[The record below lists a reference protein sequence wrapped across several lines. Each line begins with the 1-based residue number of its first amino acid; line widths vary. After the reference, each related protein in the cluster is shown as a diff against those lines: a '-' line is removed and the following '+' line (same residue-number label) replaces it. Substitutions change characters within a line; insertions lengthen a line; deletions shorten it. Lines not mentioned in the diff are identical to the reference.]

1 MKMQRSSSS
10 IAGNWF
16 SPWLLVSL
24 AILAGTGLL
33 THPQSK
39 AVASAIA
46 NGLRFEVSLASS
58 LSTGPL
64 DGRLYLLVSTNNDE
78 EPRYQISD
86 QPQTQQFFGMNVDG
100 WRPASPMV
108 VDAYAIGYP
117 LENISRIPPGD
128 YYVQGLLNIYETFHR
143 ADGHVVKLP
152 MDHGEGQQWNEK
164 PGNLFSEPAKIHID
178 QSAGGTIHI
187 TLTKKIPPIEPPK
200 DTEYIK
206 HFHIQSALLSQF
218 WDRPMELGAQVL
230 LPPGWAEHPTAHY
243 PLIVLEDHFTYD
255 LFGGGRFFRT
265 QPPDPSMTGRRR
277 EVAEAGYQFY
287 QDWTDGKMPHM
298 LILEIQ
304 HPNPYYDDSYSVNS
318 ANIGPYGDA
327 IMHELIPEVERRFRG
342 IGQGWARGLYGG
354 STGGWEALAVQVFYP
369 DDFNGTWAMCPDP
382 VDFHAYQIV
391 NLYDD
396 ANAMWLE
403 GPWSR
408 IPRPAVR
415 RPDGTVVT
423 TMDREIRREEVLGDH
438 GRSTDQFGI
447 WQAVYSPVGSDGY
460 PQPIWDPATGVIDHT
475 VADYWREHFD
485 LRYILQRDW
494 KTLGP
499 KLVGKIHVKV
509 GTRDT
514 YYLDNAV
521 RLLDDFLKS
530 TKDPYFA
537 GDVEYGPHQ
546 PHCWSGDGD
555 ARNGWLTVNQRIL
568 PKEAEWM
575 TKTAPPGADMS
586 WKY

>member
-1 MKMQRSSSS
+1 MLAVNSTVGRRL
-10 IAGNWF
+10 IAV
-16 SPWLLVSL
+16 WLLPILSL
-24 AILAGTGLL
+24 AAGTALL
-33 THPQSK
+33 AHAQSK
-39 AVASAIA
+39 FAASPAA
-46 NGLRFEVSLASS
+46 GDLRFEISIAPS
-58 LSTGPL
+58 LSAGPL
-64 DGRLYLLVSTNNDE
+64 DGRLYVLVSTNDDE
-78 EPRYQISD
+78 ETRFQISD
-86 QPQTQQFFGMNVDG
+86 QPGTQQFFGINVDG
-100 WRPASPMV
+100 WTAGSTV
-108 VDAYAIGYP
+108 ILDGKAIGYP
-117 LENISRIPPGD
+117 LESISRIPPGD
-128 YYVQGLLNIYETFHR
+128 YYVQALLNIYTTFHR
-143 ADGHVVKLP
+143 ADGHVIKLP
-152 MDHGEGQQWNEK
+152 VDHGEGQQWNEK
-164 PGNLFSEPAKIHID
+164 PGNLYSQPVKIHID
-178 QSAGGTIHI
+178 PAAGGIVRI
-187 TLTKKIPPIEPPK
+187 TLTRKIAPIEPPE

-218 WDRPMELGAQVL
+218 WGRPMELGAQVL
-230 LPPGWAEHPTAHY
+230 LPPGWAEHPNAHY
-243 PLIVLEDHFTYD
+243 PLMVLEDHFTYD
-255 LFGGGRFFRT
+255 LFGNGHFFRSR
-265 QPPDPSMTGRRR
+265 PPDPSMIGRQRK
-277 EVAEAGYQFY
+277 VAEAGYRFY
-287 QDWTDGKMPHM
+287 QDWTDGNLPHM

-318 ANIGPYGDA
+318 ANVGPYGDA
-327 IMHELIPEVERRFRG
+327 IMRELIPEVERRFRG

-354 STGGWEALAVQVFYP
+354 STGGWEALAVQIFYP

-382 VDFHAYQIV
+382 VDFRAYQIV
-391 NLYDD
+391 NIYADD
-396 ANAMWLE
+396 NAMWLE

-423 TMDREIRREEVLGDH
+423 TMEREIRREEVLGDH

-460 PQPIWDPATGVIDHT
+460 PQPIWNSSSGVIDHT

-530 TKDPYFA
+530 TTDPPYG

-555 ARNGWLTVNQRIL
+555 ASTGWLTVNQRIL
-568 PKEAEWM
+568 PQEAEWM

>member
-1 MKMQRSSSS
+1 MLT
-10 IAGNWF
+10 IFAIVAGNALWTHAQ
-16 SPWLLVSL
+16 SNS
-24 AILAGTGLL
+24 ATGAAAG
-33 THPQSK
+33 
-39 AVASAIA
+39 
-46 NGLRFEVSLASS
+46 GLRFEISIAPS
-58 LSTGPL
+58 LSGGPL
-64 DGRLYLLVSTNNDE
+64 DGRLYLLVSTNDNE
-78 EPRYQISD
+78 EPRFQISD
-86 QPQTQQFFGMNVDG
+86 QPETQQFFGMNVDG
-100 WRPASPMV
+100 WRPGSPV
-108 VDAYAIGYP
+108 AVDSKAIGYP

-128 YYVQGLLNIYETFHR
+128 YYVQALLNIYETFHR
-143 ADGHVVKLP
+143 ADGHTIKLP

-164 PGNLFSEPAKIHID
+164 PGNLYSEPVKVHID
-178 QSAGGTIHI
+178 PADGGVVRIS
-187 TLTKKIPPIEPPK
+187 LSKKIAPIQPPQ
-200 DTEYIK
+200 DTDYIK
-206 HFHIQSALLSQF
+206 HFHIQSQLLSQF
-218 WDRPMELGAQVL
+218 WGRPIELGAQVL
-230 LPPGWAEHPTAHY
+230 LPPGWAEHPKAHY
-243 PLIVLEDHFTYD
+243 PLMVLEDHFTYD
-255 LFGGGRFFRT
+255 LFGRNHFFRST
-265 QPPDPSMTGRRR
+265 PPDAGMTGRQR
-277 EVAEAGYQFY
+277 ENAEAGYQLY
-287 QDWTDGKMPHM
+287 QDWTGGKLPHM

-318 ANIGPYGDA
+318 ANVGPYGDA

-382 VDFHAYQIV
+382 VDFRAYQIV

-423 TMDREIRREEVLGDH
+423 TMEREIRREEVLGDH

-460 PQPIWDPATGVIDHT
+460 PQPIWNPSTGVIDHT

-530 TKDPYFA
+530 TTDPYYA

-555 ARNGWLTVNQRIL
+555 TRHGWLTINQRVL

-575 TKTAPPGADMS
+575 TKTAPPNADMS